1 MGRPWR
7 SHPEQDDRVP
17 PEVARPPQI
26 MLVALNFDIPEEY
39 ADLQRNVVAF
49 IEREVVP
56 LEATLDPEEDDIP
69 VELRDR
75 VRRRS
80 AELGFYAA
88 DFPEDLGGSGLP
100 QLGMV
105 LLREAAARTGC
116 RLASFVTY
124 GPEGPTGLLLAGT
137 DEQKKR
143 YLAPLITA
151 EKSMCFALTEPG
163 AGSDAQSIRTTA
175 VRDGDEWVINGSKH
189 FITNGA
195 HADFALVF
203 AVTDKDKKGSGGIT
217 AFLVEKGTEGFAVGR
232 GQRGMVDG
240 EGQFELI
247 FEDCRVPAEQ
257 ILGGPD
263 AVGMGF
269 YAAMQFLAMGRLS
282 IGAICNGI
290 ADFCLSLGVDH
301 AQNREAFGRP
311 IGANQYVQ
319 GHIVE
324 SLIEIKA
331 SKLMTYECAFKYDRG
346 DPVIQESSI
355 VKLYASEMVNRVV
368 DRMIQVHGG
377 MGWMRELPL
386 ERLYRFVRIFT
397 LVEGTSEIQKYIIA
411 KSLGL

>member
-1 MGRPWR
+1 L
-7 SHPEQDDRVP
+7 DF
-17 PEVARPPQI
+17 A
-26 MLVALNFDIPEEY
+26 IPDEY
-39 ADLQRNVVAF
+39 AELQNNLTSY
-49 IEREVVP
+49 IDRELRP
-56 LEATLDPEEDDIP
+56 LEEELDKEKDDVP

-105 LLREAAARTGC
+105 LLREAAARSGC
-116 RLASFVTY
+116 RLAAFTTY
-124 GPEGPTGLLLAGT
+124 GPEGPTGVLLSGT
-137 DEQKKR
+137 DEQKKK
-143 YLAPLITA
+143 YLTPLITA
-151 EKSMCFALTEPG
+151 EKSMCFALTEPD
-163 AGSDAQSIRTTA
+163 AGSDAQNIHTTA
-175 VRDGDEWVINGSKH
+175 TQDGDDWVLNGTKH
-189 FITNGA
+189 FITNGK

-203 AVTDKDKKGSGGIT
+203 AANDRERKAQGGIT
-217 AFLVEKGTEGFAVGR
+217 AFIVQKGTPGFEVGR
-232 GQRGMVDG
+232 GQIGMVEG

-247 FEDCRVPAEQ
+247 FDNCRVPSEQ

-263 AVGMGF
+263 QIGMGF

-282 IGAICNGI
+282 IGAMCNGI
-290 ADFCLSLGVDH
+290 ADYCLSLGIDYAKSRV
-301 AQNREAFGRP
+301 AFDRP
-311 IGANQYVQ
+311 IGKNQYVQ

-324 SLIEIKA
+324 SLIDVKA
-331 SKLMTYECAFKYDRG
+331 SKLMTYECAWKYDHG

-386 ERLYRFVRIFT
+386 ERIYRLVRIFT

-411 KSLGL
+411 KTLGL